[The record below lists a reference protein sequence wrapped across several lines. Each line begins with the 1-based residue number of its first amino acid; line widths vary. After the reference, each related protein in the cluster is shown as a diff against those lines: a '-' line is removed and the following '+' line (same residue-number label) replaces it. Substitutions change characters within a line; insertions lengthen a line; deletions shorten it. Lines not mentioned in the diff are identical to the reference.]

1 MKRVWILLPMLFLAA
16 CNIPIDE
23 PPSPTQPA
31 TVTNPAP
38 VTPLPPVEGPDPSDK
53 VAAFYYSWYGNPAT
67 DGEWIH
73 WTQEGH
79 LPPKDIASDYF
90 PALGAYSSN
99 DPTTTACMINYYNNT
114 GGQQTVKVYWIAL
127 GN

>member
-1 MKRVWILLPMLFLAA
+1 VLLLAA
-16 CNIPIDE
+16 CNLPIEE
-23 PPSPTQPA
+23 PSTPTPPA
-31 TVTNPAP
+31 TVTIPALVTPTVTVTSPAP

-73 WTQEGH
+73 WTQESY

-90 PALGAYSSN
+90 PDLGAYSSN
-99 DPTTTACMINYYNNT
+99 DPGIVAQHM
-114 GGQQTVKVYWIAL
+114 A
-127 GN
+127 